1 MGCKDHKEKPK
12 EKGGYT
18 VSLYGLTNVQGLP
31 QEEKNMVIEL
41 VEVLNDKETNNAKR
55 MTYYKSKNDLKD
67 LGIAIPPCLKN
78 LRGSVGWASKAVDT
92 LAVRSRFEGFY
103 FSDGGDHGI
112 NNIFNTN
119 SFKSAYQQMV
129 TSELINSCAFVTVSK
144 GGAGEPSIII
154 NTYSAL
160 NASAVWDWRK
170 KRIKYA
176 LVVADKK
183 KRRTTDEFV
192 PTAVNL
198 YTETDVWE
206 IEKQSGSWVAER
218 KPHKMGRPLIE
229 ALVYRPTIDRPFGR
243 SRITRDVMEIIDN
256 ATRESVRTEI
266 HSEFFT
272 SPQRVILGADPSTL
286 FANKTQQE
294 AYLGSFLALT
304 ANEEGDVPQVTQ
316 FAQASMQPH
325 LDYMKSLATRFSA
338 ITNVPVAE
346 MGIVSD
352 NPSSAEAILAA
363 KEGLVLEAEDLN
375 ASNGEALRN
384 IGKMAIATLE
394 NKTFIE
400 LDEVENSITPRF
412 RNPATPS
419 VATLSDAMVKQASS
433 AKEDSWF
440 TQTRIYWEQLGYEE
454 EQVDRILNDCERAMG
469 KKTLAKISN
478 ALVTPAGGEI
488 EQ

>member
-1 MGCKDHKEKPK
+1 M
-12 EKGGYT
+12 
-18 VSLYGLTNVQGLP
+18 SRLYGLTNVQNLP
-31 QEEKNMVIEL
+31 KAESDMLVEL
-41 VEVLNDKETNNAKR
+41 VEVLNDKENNNAKR
-55 MTYYKSKNDLKD
+55 MLYYKSKNDMID

-103 FSDGGDHGI
+103 FTDGNDHGI
-112 NNIFNTN
+112 NDIFNTN

-129 TSELINSCAFVTVSK
+129 TSELINSCAFVTLSK
-144 GGAGEPSIII
+144 GGKGEPPIII
-154 NTYSAL
+154 NVYSAL

-183 KRRTTDEFV
+183 KRRATDEFV
-192 PTAVNL
+192 PTTVNL

-206 IEKQSGSWVAER
+206 IERNNGQITGAWVATR

-272 SPQRVILGADPSTL
+272 SPQRVILGADPATL
-286 FANKTQQE
+286 FNNKSQQE

-304 ANEEGDVPQVTQ
+304 TDDEGNTPQVTQ

-325 LDYMKSLATRFSA
+325 LDYMKSLAMRFSA
-338 ITNVPVAE
+338 ITNVPVSE

-375 ASNGEALRN
+375 ASNGEALKN
-384 IGKMAIATLE
+384 IGKMAMATLN
-394 NKTFIE
+394 NKAFIE
-400 LDEVENSITPRF
+400 LDEVENSITPHF

-419 VATLSDAMVKQASS
+419 VVSQSDAMTKQAAS
-433 AKEDSWF
+433 AREDSWF
-440 TQTRIYWEQLGYEE
+440 TGTRIFWEQLGYEQ
-454 EQVDRILNDCERAMG
+454 EQVDRILNDRDEALR
-469 KKTLAKISN
+469 KSTLTTIAN
-478 ALVTPAGGEI
+478 ALTTPTGGEI

>member
-1 MGCKDHKEKPK
+1 M
-12 EKGGYT
+12 
-18 VSLYGLTNVQGLP
+18 SLYGLTDIQGLP
-31 QEEKNMVIEL
+31 QPEKDMLVEL
-41 VEVLNDKETNNAKR
+41 VEVLNDKESNNAKR
-55 MTYYKSKNDLKD
+55 MMYYKSKNSLKD

-103 FSDGGDHGI
+103 FKDGEDHEI

-129 TSELINSCAFVTVSK
+129 TSELINSCAFVTVSA
-144 GGAGEPSIII
+144 GGQGEPPIIV
-154 NTYSAL
+154 NVYSAI
-160 NASAVWDWRK
+160 NASAVWDWRR

-176 LVVADKK
+176 MVVADKK
-183 KRRTTDEFV
+183 KMRATEEFI
-192 PTAVNL
+192 PTAINL
-198 YTETDVWE
+198 YTDTDVWE
-206 IEKQSGSWVAER
+206 IELIDDQWIAQQ

-272 SPQRVILGADPSTL
+272 SPQRVILGADPNTL
-286 FANKTQQE
+286 FENKSQQE

-304 ANEEGDVPQVTQ
+304 TDEEGNTPQVTQ

-325 LDYMKSLATRFSA
+325 LDYMESLAMRFSA
-338 ITNVPVAE
+338 ITNVPVSE
-346 MGIVSD
+346 MGIVKD
-352 NPSSAEAILAA
+352 NPASAEAILAA

-384 IGKMAIATLE
+384 IGKMAIAILA
-394 NKTFIE
+394 NKSFIE
-400 LDEVENSITPRF
+400 LSDVEASITPRF

-419 VATLSDAMVKQASS
+419 IATISDAVVKQAGA
-433 AKEDSWF
+433 AKDGSWF
-440 TQTRIYWEQLGYEE
+440 TQTRIYWEMLGYEQ
-454 EQVDRILNDCERAMG
+454 EQVDRILNDLDEAKRRAI
-469 KKTLAKISN
+469 LENVASAI
-478 ALVTPAGGEI
+478 TPASGGVSE
-488 EQ
+488 

>member
-1 MGCKDHKEKPK
+1 MS
-12 EKGGYT
+12 
-18 VSLYGLTNVQGLP
+18 SLYGLGNVKNLP
-31 QEEKNMVIEL
+31 REETDMLVEL
-41 VEVLNDKETNNAKR
+41 VEVLNDKEQNNYKR
-55 MTYYKSKNDLKD
+55 MTYYKSKNSLKD

-78 LRGSVGWASKAVDT
+78 LRGSVGWAQKAVDT
-92 LAVRSRFEGFY
+92 LAIRSRFEGFY
-103 FSDGGDHGI
+103 FSDGEDHGI
-112 NNIFNTN
+112 NSIFNTN

-129 TSELINSCAFVTVSK
+129 TSELINSCAFVTLSR
-144 GGAGEPSIII
+144 GGAGEPAIIV
-154 NTYSAL
+154 NVYSAL
-160 NASAVWDWRK
+160 NASAVWDWRR
-170 KRIKYA
+170 KRIKYG
-176 LVVADKK
+176 LVIADKIR
-183 KRRTTDEFV
+183 KRGTDEFL
-192 PTAVNL
+192 PCAVNL
-198 YTETDVWE
+198 YTDTDVWE
-206 IEKQSGSWVAER
+206 IELTHTGWVANR

-338 ITNVPVAE
+338 ITNVPVSE
-346 MGIVSD
+346 MGIVQD

-363 KEGLVLEAEDLN
+363 KEGLVLEAQDLN
-375 ASNGEALRN
+375 ASNGEALKN
-384 IGKMAIATLE
+384 IGKMAMATLQ
-394 NKTFIE
+394 NKAFIE
-400 LDEVENSITPRF
+400 LSDVESSITPRF

-419 VATLSDAMVKQASS
+419 VVSQSDAMVKQASATTS
-433 AKEDSWF
+433 DNWF
-440 TQTRIYWEQLGYEE
+440 THTRIFWEQLGYEQ
-454 EQVDRILNDCERAMG
+454 EQVDRILNDYDTETR
-469 KKTLAKISN
+469 KTTLNTIAN
-478 ALVTPAGGEI
+478 ALATPAEVDSG
-488 EQ
+488 Q

>member
-1 MGCKDHKEKPK
+1 M
-12 EKGGYT
+12 
-18 VSLYGLTNVQGLP
+18 SLYGLTDVQNLP
-31 QEEKNMVIEL
+31 QAEKEMLIEL
-41 VEVLNDKETNNAKR
+41 VEVLNDKENNNAKR
-55 MTYYKSKNDLKD
+55 MMYYKSKNSLKD

-103 FSDGGDHGI
+103 FKNGEDNEI

-129 TSELINSCAFVTVSK
+129 TSELINSCAFVTVSA
-144 GGAGEPSIII
+144 GGQNEPSIII
-154 NTYSAL
+154 NVYSAL

-183 KRRTTDEFV
+183 KMRAVDEFL
-192 PTAVNL
+192 PTAINL
-198 YTETDVWE
+198 YTDTDVWE
-206 IEKQSGSWVAER
+206 IEKTNDRWVAQR

-243 SRITRDVMEIIDN
+243 SRITCDVMEIIDN

-272 SPQRVILGADPSTL
+272 SPQRVILGADPATL
-286 FANKTQQE
+286 FANKSQQE

-304 ANEEGDVPQVTQ
+304 TDEEGNTPQVTQ

-325 LDYMKSLATRFSA
+325 LDYMKSLAMRFSA
-338 ITNVPVAE
+338 ITNVPVSE
-346 MGIVSD
+346 MGIVTD
-352 NPSSAEAILAA
+352 NPSSAEAILAS

-384 IGKMAIATLE
+384 IGKMAMAILG
-394 NKTFIE
+394 NKSFYE
-400 LDEVENSITPRF
+400 LDEIESSITPHF

-419 VATLSDAMVKQASS
+419 VVSQSDAMVKQAS
-433 AKEDSWF
+433 ATTTDSWF
-440 TQTRIYWEQLGYEE
+440 AQTRIFWEQLGYEQ
-454 EQVDRILNDCERAMG
+454 EQVDRILNDYDEAKRRAM
-469 KKTLAKISN
+469 LENVAN
-478 ALVTPAGGEI
+478 ALTSTSGGAS

>member
-1 MGCKDHKEKPK
+1 M
-12 EKGGYT
+12 
-18 VSLYGLTNVQGLP
+18 
-31 QEEKNMVIEL
+31 
-41 VEVLNDKETNNAKR
+41 
-55 MTYYKSKNDLKD
+55 
-67 LGIAIPPCLKN
+67 
-78 LRGSVGWASKAVDT
+78 
-92 LAVRSRFEGFY
+92 RSRFEGFY
-103 FSDGGDHGI
+103 FTDGEDHGI
-112 NNIFNTN
+112 NSIFNTN

-129 TSELINSCAFVTVSK
+129 TSELINSCAFVTLSSGDV
-144 GGAGEPSIII
+144 GEPPVII
-154 NTYSAL
+154 NVYSAL

-183 KRRTTDEFV
+183 KRRASDEFV
-192 PTAVNL
+192 PTAINL
-198 YTETDVWE
+198 YTDTDVWE
-206 IEKQSGSWVAER
+206 IERVGSGWQATQ

-272 SPQRVILGADPSTL
+272 SPQRVILGADPATL
-286 FANKTQQE
+286 FKNKTEQQ

-304 ANEEGDVPQVTQ
+304 TDEEGNTPQVTQ

-325 LDYMKSLATRFSA
+325 LDYMNSLAKRFSA
-338 ITNVPVAE
+338 ITNVPVSE

-384 IGKMAIATLE
+384 IGKMAMATLS
-394 NKTFIE
+394 NKSFYE
-400 LDEVENSITPRF
+400 LTDAEASITPRF

-419 VATLSDAMVKQASS
+419 IATQSDAAVKQVEAASKETWFSKSSVFWQLLGYDQPQIDCLMNEREKYERENTLNVISS
-433 AKEDSWF
+433 A
-440 TQTRIYWEQLGYEE
+440 L
-454 EQVDRILNDCERAMG
+454 M
-469 KKTLAKISN
+469 
-478 ALVTPAGGEI
+478 PAVGVQSG
-488 EQ
+488 Q

>member
-1 MGCKDHKEKPK
+1 M
-12 EKGGYT
+12 T
-18 VSLYGLTNVQGLP
+18 TLWGLGNIQDLP
-31 QEEKNMVIEL
+31 LAERDMLIEL
-41 VEVLNDKETNNAKR
+41 VDVLNAKESNNAKR
-55 MTYYKSKNDLKD
+55 LTYYKSKNNLKD

-103 FSDGGDHGI
+103 FTDGEDHGI
-112 NNIFNTN
+112 NEIFNTN

-144 GGAGEPSIII
+144 GGEGEPPVIV
-154 NTYSAL
+154 NVYSAL

-176 LVVADKK
+176 LVVADRK
-183 KRRTTDEFV
+183 KRKTTEEYV

-198 YTETDVWE
+198 YTETDIWE
-206 IEKQSGSWVAER
+206 IERDGGAITGAWTVTR

-272 SPQRVILGADPSTL
+272 SPQRVILGADPTTL
-286 FANKTQQE
+286 FANKTEQQ

-304 ANEEGDVPQVTQ
+304 TNEEGETPQVTQ

-325 LDYMKSLATRFSA
+325 LDYMKSLAMRFSA
-338 ITNVPVAE
+338 ITNVPVSE

-375 ASNGEALRN
+375 ASNGEALKN
-384 IGKMAIATLE
+384 IAKMAIAILQ
-394 NKTFIE
+394 NKPVQE
-400 LDEVENSITPRF
+400 LTEVENSITPRF
-412 RNPATPS
+412 KNPATPS
-419 VATLSDAMVKQASS
+419 VVSQSDAMTKQA
-433 AKEDSWF
+433 AAARDDSWF
-440 TQTRIYWEQLGYEE
+440 TKTRIFWESLGYGQ
-454 EQVDRILNDCERAMG
+454 EQVDRILNDCEQ
-469 KKTLAKISN
+469 
-478 ALVTPAGGEI
+478 VTTQNITDQLGA
-488 EQ
+488 

>member
-1 MGCKDHKEKPK
+1 MSK
-12 EKGGYT
+12 
-18 VSLYGLTNVQGLP
+18 LYGLGDVRGLP
-31 QEEKNMVIEL
+31 QAERNMLVEL
-41 VEVLNDKETNNAKR
+41 IEVLNDKENNNSKR
-55 MTYYKSKNDLKD
+55 MLYYKSKNDMID

-103 FSDGGDHGI
+103 FTDGEDHGI

-144 GGAGEPSIII
+144 GGKGEPPVII
-154 NTYSAL
+154 NVYSAL

-176 LVVADKK
+176 LVVADRK
-183 KRRTTDEFV
+183 KRRTTEEFV

-206 IEKQSGSWVAER
+206 IEKDNGEISGSWVATR

-272 SPQRVILGADPSTL
+272 SPQRVILGADPATL
-286 FANKTQQE
+286 FQNKTQQE

-304 ANEEGDVPQVTQ
+304 TDEEGNTPQVTQ

-325 LDYMKSLATRFSA
+325 LDYMKSLAMRFSA
-338 ITNVPVAE
+338 ITNVPVSE

-375 ASNGEALRN
+375 ASNGEALKN
-384 IGKMAIATLE
+384 IAKMAIAILQ
-394 NKTFIE
+394 NKSLIE
-400 LDEVENSITPRF
+400 LTDEENSITPRF
-412 RNPATPS
+412 KNPATPS
-419 VATLSDAMVKQASS
+419 VVSQSDAMAKQASAAGS
-433 AKEDSWF
+433 DSWF
-440 TQTRIYWEQLGYEE
+440 TRTRIFWESLGYEQ
-454 EQVDRILNDCERAMG
+454 EQVDRILNDCDEETRRT
-469 KKTLAKISN
+469 TLTTIAN
-478 ALVTPAGGEI
+478 ALTTPTGGEI

>member
-1 MGCKDHKEKPK
+1 MN
-12 EKGGYT
+12 
-18 VSLYGLTNVQGLP
+18 LYGLNYVKGLP
-31 QEEKNMVIEL
+31 RQEQSMLVEL
-41 VEVLNDKETNNAKR
+41 VEVLNDKEANNAKR
-55 MTYYKSKNDLKD
+55 MTYYKSKNNLKD

-92 LAVRSRFEGFY
+92 LAVRSRFDGF
-103 FSDGGDHGI
+103 FFNDGQDHGI
-112 NNIFNTN
+112 TSIFNNN

-144 GGAGEPSIII
+144 GEKTEPPVIV
-154 NTYSAL
+154 NVYSAL
-160 NASAVWDWRK
+160 NASAVWDWRR

-176 LVVADKK
+176 LVVADRK
-183 KRRTTDEFV
+183 KRRGTDDYDPV
-192 PTAVNL
+192 AVNL
-198 YTETDVWE
+198 YTESDVWE
-206 IEKQSGSWVAER
+206 IERTSDLWTAKQN
-218 KPHKMGRPLIE
+218 PHKMGRPLIE

-286 FANKTQQE
+286 FANKSQQE

-304 ANEEGDVPQVTQ
+304 ANEDGDIPQVTQ

-338 ITNVPVAE
+338 ITNVPVSE
-346 MGIVSD
+346 MGIVQD

-375 ASNGEALRN
+375 ASNGEALKN
-384 IGKMAIATLE
+384 VAKMTIAILQ
-394 NKTFIE
+394 NKSFYE
-400 LDEVENSITPRF
+400 LTDAENSVCARF

-419 VATLSDAMVKQASS
+419 IASQTDAVVKQAS
-433 AKEDSWF
+433 ATAGDSWF
-440 TQTRIYWEQLGYEE
+440 VKTPIYWEQLGYSEE
-454 EQVDRILNDCERAMG
+454 KVNQIMNYSDEHTRKE
-469 KKTLAKISN
+469 TLSTIAN
-478 ALVTPAGGEI
+478 ALTTPTSEGES

>member
-1 MGCKDHKEKPK
+1 M
-12 EKGGYT
+12 
-18 VSLYGLTNVQGLP
+18 SRLFGLNSVAGLP
-31 QEEKNMVIEL
+31 NVETEMLVEL
-41 VEVLNDKETNNAKR
+41 IEVLNDKENNNAKR
-55 MTYYKSKNDLKD
+55 MLYYKSKNDMID

-103 FSDGGDHGI
+103 FADGDDHGI

-129 TSELINSCAFVTVSK
+129 TSELINSCAFVTLSK
-144 GGAGEPSIII
+144 GGAGEPPVII
-154 NTYSAL
+154 NVYSAL

-176 LVVADKK
+176 LVVADRK
-183 KRRTTDEFV
+183 KRKTTEEYI

-198 YTETDVWE
+198 YTENDIWE
-206 IEKQSGSWVAER
+206 IERDGGAITGAWRATR

-272 SPQRVILGADPSTL
+272 SPQRVILGADPATL
-286 FANKTQQE
+286 FENKSQQE

-304 ANEEGDVPQVTQ
+304 TDEEGNTPQVTQ

-325 LDYMKSLATRFSA
+325 IDYMKSLAMRFSA
-338 ITNVPVAE
+338 ITNVPVSE

-375 ASNGEALRN
+375 ASNGEALKN
-384 IGKMAIATLE
+384 IGKMAMATLN
-394 NKTFIE
+394 NKSFIE
-400 LDEVENSITPRF
+400 LNEVENSITPRF

-419 VATLSDAMVKQASS
+419 VVSQSDAMTKQAAS
-433 AKEDSWF
+433 AREDSWF
-440 TQTRIYWEQLGYEE
+440 TGTRIFWEQLGYEQ
-454 EQVDRILNDCERAMG
+454 EQVDRILNDRDEAMR
-469 KKTLAKISN
+469 KTTLSTIAN
-478 ALVTPAGGEI
+478 ALTTPTGGEI